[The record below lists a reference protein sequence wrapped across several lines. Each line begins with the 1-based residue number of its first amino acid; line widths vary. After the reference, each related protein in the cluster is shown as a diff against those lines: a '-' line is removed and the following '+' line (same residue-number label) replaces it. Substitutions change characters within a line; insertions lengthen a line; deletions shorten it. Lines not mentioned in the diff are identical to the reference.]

1 MANSENTI
9 TSAFV
14 NVLRHMR
21 DAWNINEQITRP
33 FLNATQKPDVIV
45 TEKGRN
51 PIVIEVK
58 VDGDTPNFTGK
69 IQAEAHFGML
79 LDPSVF
85 TGLTYNTIE
94 NVLRVRMPAR
104 FRTMPQDNIASEM
117 QRAEDIAYILL
128 NKPELESEP
137 EPAPVLFITETEPDN
152 EAAPESF
159 PQSGWLRGSVAD
171 IATAIRVRAT
181 PISKIDAAAD
191 LLEKR
196 IETAAQQ
203 LEAAIQ
209 ERPSI
214 GAEIEAILF
223 QKAGEQ
229 TSRMAM
235 LIVTNAFVF
244 QSVLAGKPEMER
256 VMSLKRMLS
265 DNAKRLQYEQVIAG
279 WDIILKVNYRPIFHV
294 AKRLIEVIATDDE
307 LVDRVLATLCDTAKE
322 LVDQRLTQIHE
333 LAGTVFQRLIVDR
346 KYVKANYTRLESVAL
361 LSALVLPKTQEN
373 VSELKVADFACGTG
387 SLLNGAYQRILE
399 LHEHAGGKGSRIHTR
414 MIEKNLVGCDVMP
427 NASHLTASLL
437 TSIYPDLKIG
447 NTRIHTMPY
456 GSQEDR
462 SYALGALDLYD
473 IPETLPL
480 PMMGTAA
487 QQVGGADDT
496 TVMTQ
501 QEFRYGEFDIVVLNP
516 PFTRPDS
523 DANSSIPKAV
533 FKGSDRDKAE
543 EQKMRRARKQ
553 KDWRVGDGN
562 AGLASDFVDLADKM
576 LKANRKSK
584 MGFILPATCLT
595 TSDWRKVRNMWAT
608 EYHDVVVIS
617 IADAKGESCAF
628 SADTSMAECM
638 VVATKGKNSNTGRGT
653 FISLNHRPQS
663 VLEALEIV
671 NSTHR
676 LDSVRRLEDEPSGG
690 DPVKVGDE
698 IVGHILNCP
707 LWADRAWEAVRI
719 KEMALIQSAYRLA
732 NGKMWLPTQVSP
744 LEIPVC
750 LVSDIAEVGASH
762 RDIHEKGERGAFD
775 VEKGYTNT
783 DLHPGLWNVNA
794 PIQRAMVVEPD
805 CHLITRPNCH
815 DKAQRILTRNS
826 RVHFNVDMR
835 FNSNSLGVLFTEKPA
850 IGISSLPNV
859 VLKKQ
864 VCDYV
869 WTLWGNSTLGLLLHW
884 AHSSKQQPGRGRS
897 SRTAL
902 LEMPTLDVRCLS
914 DEALANA
921 ERIFHTLKYKKDK
934 RMLPFNEAA
943 DDSVRHELDSR
954 LLSEVLGIT
963 SEDAHNAIHRL
974 RELLSAE
981 PSIHGGKKSKCDL
994 EKEWE
999 KLNR

>member
-21 DAWNINEQITRP
+21 DAWRVNEQITRP

-51 PIVIEVK
+51 PVVVEVK
-58 VDGDTPNFTGK
+58 VDGSTPNFTGE

-85 TGLTYNTIE
+85 TGLTYNIIE

-104 FRTMPQDNIASEM
+104 FRTMPQDKIASEM
-117 QRAEDIAYILL
+117 RRAEDIAYILL
-128 NKPELESEP
+128 NKPEPESEP
-137 EPAPVLFITETEPDN
+137 EPDQVLFIAEPEPDT
-152 EAAPESF
+152 EIEPEFF
-159 PQSGWLRGSVAD
+159 PQSGWLSGSVAD

-214 GAEIEAILF
+214 GAEIEAVLF

-265 DNAKRLQYEQVIAG
+265 DNAKRLRYEQVIAG

-294 AKRLIEVIATDDE
+294 AKRIIDAIATDDE

-322 LVDQRLTQIHE
+322 LVDQRLTQVHE

-373 VSELKVADFACGTG
+373 MSELKVADFACGTG

-399 LHEHAGGKGSRIHTR
+399 LHEHAGGKGSLIHTQ
-414 MIEKNLVGCDVMP
+414 MIEKNLVGCDIMP

-456 GSQEDR
+456 GRQNDG

-487 QQVGGADDT
+487 QQIGGADDT

-523 DANSSIPKAV
+523 DPNSSVPKAV
-533 FKGSDRDKAE
+533 FKGSGRDKEE
-543 EQKMRRARKQ
+543 EQMMRKAR
-553 KDWRVGDGN
+553 G
-562 AGLASDFVDLADKM
+562 
-576 LKANRKSK
+576 SK
-584 MGFILPATCLT
+584 KI
-595 TSDWRKVRNMWAT
+595 
-608 EYHDVVVIS
+608 
-617 IADAKGESCAF
+617 GESVMAMQVLLPILL
-628 SADTSMAECM
+628 TSQ
-638 VVATKGKNSNTGRGT
+638 TK
-653 FISLNHRPQS
+653 
-663 VLEALEIV
+663 
-671 NSTHR
+671 
-676 LDSVRRLEDEPSGG
+676 
-690 DPVKVGDE
+690 
-698 IVGHILNCP
+698 C
-707 LWADRAWEAVRI
+707 
-719 KEMALIQSAYRLA
+719 
-732 NGKMWLPTQVSP
+732 
-744 LEIPVC
+744 
-750 LVSDIAEVGASH
+750 
-762 RDIHEKGERGAFD
+762 
-775 VEKGYTNT
+775 
-783 DLHPGLWNVNA
+783 
-794 PIQRAMVVEPD
+794 
-805 CHLITRPNCH
+805 
-815 DKAQRILTRNS
+815 
-826 RVHFNVDMR
+826 
-835 FNSNSLGVLFTEKPA
+835 
-850 IGISSLPNV
+850 
-859 VLKKQ
+859 
-864 VCDYV
+864 
-869 WTLWGNSTLGLLLHW
+869 
-884 AHSSKQQPGRGRS
+884 
-897 SRTAL
+897 
-902 LEMPTLDVRCLS
+902 
-914 DEALANA
+914 
-921 ERIFHTLKYKKDK
+921 
-934 RMLPFNEAA
+934 
-943 DDSVRHELDSR
+943 
-954 LLSEVLGIT
+954 
-963 SEDAHNAIHRL
+963 
-974 RELLSAE
+974 
-981 PSIHGGKKSKCDL
+981 
-994 EKEWE
+994 
-999 KLNR
+999 